1 MMIKLQHLDCY
12 LLQASAIR
20 SGGWHDCHKQPF
32 SMAWLSK
39 AAAVM
44 PRRTATAVTSH
55 LDAHFHRV
63 PAEID
68 DGERQRAASHLT
80 DYHV

>member
-1 MMIKLQHLDCY
+1 MMIKLQGLDCY
-12 LLQASAIR
+12 LLQALAVR
-20 SGGWHDCHKQPF
+20 SGGWHDWHKQPV
-32 SMAWLSK
+32 SMAWLPR

-44 PRRTATAVTSH
+44 PRRTAMVVSF

-68 DGERQRAASHLT
+68 DGERQ
-80 DYHV
+80 

>member
-1 MMIKLQHLDCY
+1 MMIKLQGLDCY
-12 LLQASAIR
+12 LLQAFAVR
-20 SGGWHDCHKQPF
+20 YGGWHDWHKQPG

-44 PRRTATAVTSH
+44 PRRTATERS
-55 LDAHFHRV
+55 LGCSLPCFHRV

-68 DGERQRAASHLT
+68 DGERQ
-80 DYHV
+80 